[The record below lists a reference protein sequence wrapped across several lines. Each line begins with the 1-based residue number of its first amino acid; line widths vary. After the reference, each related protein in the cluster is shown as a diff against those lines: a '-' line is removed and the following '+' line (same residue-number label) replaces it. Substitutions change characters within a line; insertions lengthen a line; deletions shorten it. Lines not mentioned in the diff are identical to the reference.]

1 MCRCLNR
8 PSWLHVMEEAS
19 FSVHILVS
27 RPQHARGGGG
37 QHGPE
42 AFKFVLACMSVQCV
56 DPSGRMNSVGS
67 VVSGRMNSVGSVVS
81 CVNRNKV
88 GPGCAWECDE
98 Y

>member
-1 MCRCLNR
+1 M
-8 PSWLHVMEEAS
+8 HGEEGDNTN
-19 FSVHILVS
+19 LV
-27 RPQHARGGGG
+27 A
-37 QHGPE
+37 PE
-42 AFKFVLACMSVQCV
+42 TFVLACMSVQCV

-67 VVSGRMNSVGSVVS
+67 VIS

>member
-1 MCRCLNR
+1 M
-8 PSWLHVMEEAS
+8 HGEEGDNTDLA
-19 FSVHILVS
+19 
-27 RPQHARGGGG
+27 A
-37 QHGPE
+37 PE
-42 AFKFVLACMSVQCV
+42 AFVLACMSVQCV

-67 VVSGRMNSVGSVVS
+67 VISCQ